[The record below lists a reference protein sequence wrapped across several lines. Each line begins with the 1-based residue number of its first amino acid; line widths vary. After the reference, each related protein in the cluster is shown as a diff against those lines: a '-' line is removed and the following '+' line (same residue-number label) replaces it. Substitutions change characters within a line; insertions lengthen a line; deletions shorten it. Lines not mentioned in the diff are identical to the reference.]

1 MAMIGFDLFTS
12 SLKENAAAMF
22 ISLKDWKDRNISAD
36 KVTSE
41 LNKNLPLTKTAQ
53 VYL

>member
-1 MAMIGFDLFTS
+1 MAVIGFDLFTS

-22 ISLKDWKDRNISAD
+22 IGLEDWKDRNVSAD
-36 KVTSE
+36 EIIME
-41 LNKNLPLTKTAQ
+41 LNKNLPLIAMLQ